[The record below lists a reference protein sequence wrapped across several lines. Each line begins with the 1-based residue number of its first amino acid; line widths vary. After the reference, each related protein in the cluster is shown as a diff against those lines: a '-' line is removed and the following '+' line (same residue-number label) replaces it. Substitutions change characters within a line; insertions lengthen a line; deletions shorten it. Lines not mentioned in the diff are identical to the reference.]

1 MSRRTL
7 LSPAFLIPLLVVL
20 VAMAVWTIRASTQG
34 RPPPQ
39 VALADQDNSTT
50 PPPQTEPT
58 DTEQPLAAQ
67 GPDTPD
73 SAAGDDHQPEQ
84 DAHSADDEADDGFV
98 DISELD
104 AAEQIGEERYIQ
116 ISVRFVIAAIGFQ
129 NAGQGNEELAEYL
142 PDLLA
147 KEGVTLAAFE
157 AATDQI
163 SSDPEQADRVA
174 GEIVKRVQLATGIQ
188 MDVNLLPMFDAP
200 SSSD

>member
-1 MSRRTL
+1 MAIWIIRT
-7 LSPAFLIPLLVVL
+7 
-20 VAMAVWTIRASTQG
+20 RTQAL
-34 RPPPQ
+34 PPSHTQPPT
-39 VALADQDNSTT
+39 ALADQDNSTT

-73 SAAGDDHQPEQ
+73 SAAGDDPQPDQ
-84 DAHSADDEADDGFV
+84 DDTAAGDEADDGFV

-104 AAEQIGEERYIQ
+104 TSEGIGEERYIQ

-129 NAGQGNEELAEYL
+129 NAGQGNEELAEYF

-174 GEIVKRVQLATGIQ
+174 DEIVKRVQLATGIQ